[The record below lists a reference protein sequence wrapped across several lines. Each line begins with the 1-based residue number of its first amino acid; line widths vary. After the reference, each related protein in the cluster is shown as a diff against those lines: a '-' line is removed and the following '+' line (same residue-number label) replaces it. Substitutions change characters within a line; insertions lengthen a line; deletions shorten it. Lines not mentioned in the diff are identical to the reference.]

1 MKGLGQMLTILQA
14 RETARQLLEAIPEE
28 KLSHVIGL
36 LRDAQ
41 DDDAWADTPLTPDE
55 ELALAE
61 GRANVERGDYLTLD
75 EFRKQVAEL

>member
-1 MKGLGQMLTILQA
+1 MQAILQA

-28 KLSHVIGL
+28 KLSYVIDL
-36 LRDAQ
+36 LKDAQ
-41 DDDAWADTPLTPDE
+41 DDDAWADAPLTPDE

-61 GRANVERGDYLTLD
+61 GRANLERGDYLTLD